1 MTEKNRERLFW
12 FGFAVWFTIAFFS
25 GLNLLLNLIVYLLN
39 K

>member
-1 MTEKNRERLFW
+1 MNEKNRERLFW
-12 FGFAVWFTIAFFS
+12 FGFAVWFIIAFFS